1 MKQEE
6 VFYMKIGG
14 GLGEDNLLAVTPV
27 LLFDAFCCAVFRRLV
42 EVDGD
47 NCEIL
52 KRGFVQMS
60 P

>member
-1 MKQEE
+1 
-6 VFYMKIGG
+6 MKIEG
-14 GLGEDNLLAVTPV
+14 GLGENNLLAVTPV

-52 KRGFVQMS
+52 KRRFVQMS